1 MEWGGGKLAEE
12 WDEKVKM
19 CVLAAG
25 GEGKGSV
32 MGDELATE
40 WEGEHDMPHLK
51 GCRWGREWDIIG
63 CGVWKWGRDE
73 KEKDK

>member
-1 MEWGGGKLAEE
+1 MGRWEISWGM
-12 WDEKVKM
+12 DEKVKI

-25 GEGKGSV
+25 GEGKGNV
-32 MGDELATE
+32 MGDELGTE

-63 CGVWKWGRDE
+63 CGGCVMFVEGRWKE
-73 KEKDK
+73 